1 MAGPIL
7 PTKIVSARNRARSA
21 GLPLAALGEFVLADG
36 EEAVFGADGGEFGEV
51 ALDLLP
57 DAAERNPE
65 DALAALEQVDHFVGR
80 RALVDADA
88 VAHQG
93 DLGQVAG
100 AAVAQ
105 VVHCGADLLQRDAG
119 VEQALDHLQDQ
130 DVAEAVEALGAGA
143 MGSADAGLDQAG
155 PGPVVE
161 LAVGDAGRV
170 AGRGPAVANLGT
182 VVVDAQR
189 RGDLAGLCTGVKQ
202 CALLLSVWD
211 YRPVPTGRSVI
222 APGSGHGHLH
232 RERPPWVLVSNR
244 KPGLLMAS
252 TIPHGASRH
261 SV

>member
-80 RALVDADA
+80 RALVDADT

-119 VEQALDHLQDQ
+119 VEQALDHLEDE
-130 DVAEAVEALGAGA
+130 DVAEAVEALGSRAVGP
-143 MGSADAGLDQAG
+143 ADAGLNQPGA
-155 PGPVVE
+155 GPVVE
-161 LAVGDAGRV
+161 LTVGDARGV
-170 AGRGPAVANLGT
+170 AGGGPAVPRVHVVGTKGGGYLLGF
-182 VVVDAQR
+182 
-189 RGDLAGLCTGVKQ
+189 LACFEQ
-202 CALLLSVWD
+202 CALL
-211 YRPVPTGRSVI
+211 
-222 APGSGHGHLH
+222 
-232 RERPPWVLVSNR
+232 
-244 KPGLLMAS
+244 
-252 TIPHGASRH
+252 
-261 SV
+261 